1 MVKKFCTNGQYS
13 EIKLNFSI
21 NLCCPFIKSI
31 ESFTSTDIT
40 INKTH
45 PLPNNLNDGKIK
57 EIIEKIEKNHIET
70 AKKVHQVFKSLN
82 INGYSL

>member
-1 MVKKFCTNGQYS
+1 MVKKFYTDGQYS
-13 EIKLNFSI
+13 AIKLNFSI
-21 NLCCPFIKSI
+21 NLSGPFIESI

-40 INKTH
+40 INKIH
-45 PLPNNLNDGKIK
+45 PLPNNLNDKRIK
-57 EIIEKIEKNHIET
+57 EIIEKIEENHIET

>member
-1 MVKKFCTNGQYS
+1 MVKKFYTDGQYS

-21 NLCCPFIKSI
+21 NGYGPFIESI

-45 PLPNNLNDGKIK
+45 TLPNNLNDGRIK
-57 EIIEKIEKNHIET
+57 EIIEKIEENHIET